1 MLKKTIAYT
10 DYNGVSRKEDFYFN
24 LTEAELTEMELSAEG
39 GLEEMTK
46 RMVASKDGAAI
57 IQFFK
62 DIILK
67 SYGVKSLDGRKF
79 EKTKEIRD
87 DFEATPAYSILFME
101 LATDADKGA
110 EFINGIV
117 PNGVDSDKLKEIT
130 HEKLAEL
137 SE

>member
-67 SYGVKSLDGRKF
+67 SYGIKSLDGRKF

-130 HEKLAEL
+130 HEKLAEF

>member
-67 SYGVKSLDGRKF
+67 SYGIKSLDGRKF